1 MKQDR
6 SGRTLEDYRE
16 LFWEAEKRITE
27 LEAIAEK
34 CGYPQEDGVE
44 WYPLKRVRELE
55 AEIEE
60 VHLTGGCSYIRLNK
74 AETRIKELQA
84 KLDAVCEWSC
94 EWSKAASWDD
104 DTWESDCGAKWYLEA
119 GGPKEN
125 SMNYCPQCGGK
136 LVEAIG
142 EQE

>member
-1 MKQDR
+1 MSEQKYFDDEGNETSLYKLVRQSPDWAR
-6 SGRTLEDYRE
+6 S
-16 LFWEAEKRITE
+16 RIAYMTPRIKE

-44 WYPLKRVRELE
+44 WYPLRRVRELE

-84 KLDAVCEWSC
+84 KLDAVTEELSLA
-94 EWSKAASWDD
+94 ERYIPSFDRKMYQQR
-104 DTWESDCGAKWYLEA
+104 KR
-119 GGPKEN
+119 
-125 SMNYCPQCGGK
+125 
-136 LVEAIG
+136 AIG